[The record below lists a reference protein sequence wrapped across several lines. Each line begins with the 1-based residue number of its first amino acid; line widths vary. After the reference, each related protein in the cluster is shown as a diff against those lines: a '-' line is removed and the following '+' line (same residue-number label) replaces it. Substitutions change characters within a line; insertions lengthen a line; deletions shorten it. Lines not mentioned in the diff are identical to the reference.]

1 MLVRIW
7 KTDYDPAGFDRLN
20 EYANRVSLPALS
32 SRPGNRGVLF
42 YQRDGQWWTL
52 TIWENQAAIDA
63 LAGDKVYQETVAGI
77 LALDVLGKDQSVE
90 ICDHAGG
97 IPLPV

>member
-7 KTDYDPAGFDRLN
+7 KTDFDPAGFERLN
-20 EYANRVSLPALS
+20 DYANTVSLPALS

-42 YQRDGQWWTL
+42 YQRDSLWWTL
-52 TIWENQAAIDA
+52 TIWENRAAIDA
-63 LAGDKVYQETVAGI
+63 LADDEVYQETVAGI

-90 ICDHAGG
+90 IYEHAGG
-97 IPLPV
+97 SPGTA